1 MKRHTPQLMELLFV
15 GQRGVNRND
24 DRLSLMFYLHRMLHI
39 LQVHIRTM
47 FNASIGAEFV
57 VSFSSH
63 SRSLALESS
72 TFLMF
77 GYSEKATQNL
87 TLLSNVK
94 FLVEDFFK
102 FCGLLRLSK
111 L

>member
-57 VSFSSH
+57 VPFSSH
-63 SRSLALESS
+63 SRSLALETS
-72 TFLMF
+72 TFLKF
-77 GYSEKATQNL
+77 GYSEKAT
-87 TLLSNVK
+87 
-94 FLVEDFFK
+94 
-102 FCGLLRLSK
+102 
-111 L
+111 